1 MESRLRERK
10 RSRGRALAEVR
21 MKYFDVTGGGNKYEV
36 SILDYQLWAE
46 SAMKGLKYLD
56 KDAVAQNYD
65 KYALV
70 PSAQGSGYGE
80 VLGTS
85 YTVWGIR
92 VKVFQSGSFGAVSY
106 PTGSAVY
113 RWLLVL
119 DHAPNGQQELGKE
132 VMADFFGSTFYGEL
146 MAPVV
151 ESESRRFEILDEITW
166 VQSPGAVGPID
177 KDYSGGLIT
186 ECGSTYFVLEKKWPQ
201 GLPVKI
207 KGGYSTPNVAALSD
221 KNIFLMGRYVSAF
234 GGVNNSFGWVS
245 RCEYTC

>member
-1 MESRLRERK
+1 MESGLRERK

-21 MKYFDVTGGGNKYEV
+21 MKYFDVTGGNKYYF
-36 SILDYQLWAE
+36 SIIDYQFWAE
-46 SAMKGLKYLD
+46 SALKALKYSD
-56 KDAVAQNYD
+56 KDGNPANYSG
-65 KYALV
+65 YALI
-70 PSAQGSGYGE
+70 PSAQGSGDGE
-80 VLGTS
+80 VIGTS

-92 VKVFQSGSFGAVSY
+92 VKVFQSGSFGAAPY

-119 DHAPNGQQELGKE
+119 DHAPNGQQELGKN
-132 VMADFFGSTFYGEL
+132 VMTDFFGSTFYGDL
-146 MAPVV
+146 FAPVA
-151 ESESRRFEILDEITW
+151 ESESRRFEILDEFTW

-177 KDYSGGLIT
+177 KDYSSGLIT

-234 GGVNNSFGWVS
+234 AGVNNEFGWTS